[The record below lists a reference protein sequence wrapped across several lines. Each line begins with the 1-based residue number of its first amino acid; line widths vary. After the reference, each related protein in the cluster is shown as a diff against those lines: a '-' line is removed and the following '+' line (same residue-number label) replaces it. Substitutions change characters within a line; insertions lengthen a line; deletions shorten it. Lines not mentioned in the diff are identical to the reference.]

1 MKPIPSPVGKDAL
14 DMLRKA
20 EQLLQK
26 AEKLEMVEHDGKKV
40 PHFAADGKGT
50 KDMKAKADM
59 ATKDKYCMENFGK
72 QYSECSKKQK
82 AQCDRVHGKVEKAE
96 GHEEK
101 IVACLKKK
109 GGAASLEEC
118 AKACGISPEECKKVI
133 AGMDNVQTSKH
144 GDIVLTDGLSDEELE
159 KAGCMP
165 SHKKEKK
172 GKVKKGFDAGSQP
185 GFTTSYDSNPMG
197 VMFLAESG
205 GQTRNAYYTTN
216 QYPYN
221 AQDVANKGSTSESF
235 NMESISGQMNPHD
248 GGGVD
253 RQVENGVLSK
263 AQAALAKAKEDVL
276 KAVCRQCG
284 GNQFSG
290 CKLGFGDDCPGL
302 EGTTEIGE
310 MVDDE
315 RYDPSEYM
323 RTQY

>member
-1 MKPIPSPVGKDAL
+1 MKPIFSPAGKDAYEL
-14 DMLRKA
+14 LNKA
-20 EQLLQK
+20 QRLLEK

-40 PHFAADGKGT
+40 PAFAADGKGA

-72 QYSECSKKQK
+72 QYSECSKMQK
-82 AQCDRVHGKVEKAE
+82 AQCDRVHGKVEKGE

-165 SHKKEKK
+165 SHKMKK
-172 GKVKKGFDAGSQP
+172 AFDEGSQP

-205 GQTRNAYYTTN
+205 GQTRSAYYTTN

-221 AQDVANKGSTSESF
+221 AEDVANKGSTSESF

-253 RQVENGVLSK
+253 RMVVEGYLSK
-263 AQAALAKAKEDVL
+263 ARDLLDYS
-276 KAVCRQCG
+276 R
-284 GNQFSG
+284 S
-290 CKLGFGDDCPGL
+290 
-302 EGTTEIGE
+302 
-310 MVDDE
+310 M
-315 RYDPSEYM
+315 Y
-323 RTQY
+323 